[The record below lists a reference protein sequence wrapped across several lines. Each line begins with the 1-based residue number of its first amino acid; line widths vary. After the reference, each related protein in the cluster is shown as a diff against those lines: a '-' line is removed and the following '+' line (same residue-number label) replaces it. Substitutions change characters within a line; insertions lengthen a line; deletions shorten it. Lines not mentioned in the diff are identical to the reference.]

1 MKLLFQ
7 SKVLTNRVV
16 VCYLALGYVEES
28 FYFKYQKNEAVT
40 FSNNPDIKTP
50 DSGLSP
56 VNSRLADTPL

>member
-28 FYFKYQKNEAVT
+28 FYFKYQKNEAATVQ
-40 FSNNPDIKTP
+40 
-50 DSGLSP
+50 
-56 VNSRLADTPL
+56 